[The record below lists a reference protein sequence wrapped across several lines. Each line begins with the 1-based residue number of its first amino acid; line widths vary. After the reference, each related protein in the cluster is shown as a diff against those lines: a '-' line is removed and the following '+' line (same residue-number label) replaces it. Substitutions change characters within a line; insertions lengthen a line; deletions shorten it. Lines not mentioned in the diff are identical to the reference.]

1 MQRTYVMTNHDLL
14 LDGAI
19 TGPGKRYELRIRDLP
34 SEDKPRERLLSQGPA
49 ALSVPELLALIL
61 STGTKKEEVLTMSRR
76 ILGEYGDRSVL
87 MTTDPKILAADLDIP
102 LGKAMQIV
110 AVGELGRRFFRK
122 QRNGAAVI
130 RTSRDVYDYTVDM
143 RMLPKEH
150 LRGLYLDTHYQVI
163 HDETLSIGTIDAN
176 LIHPR
181 EVFRPALAHAAAA
194 VVLVHN
200 HPSGIVT
207 PSEADCVVT
216 EQIAAAG
223 KILGIELIDHVVI
236 TDDAFISI
244 PVDHL

>member
-1 MQRTYVMTNHDLL
+1 MTNHDLV
-14 LDGAI
+14 LDGAM
-19 TGPGKRYELRIRDLP
+19 TATGKRYELRVRDLP
-34 SEDKPRERLLSQGPA
+34 NEDKPRERLVSEGPA
-49 ALSVPELLALIL
+49 ALSVRELLAVVLT
-61 STGTKKEEVLTMSRR
+61 TGTKKEEVLAMSTR
-76 ILGEYGDRSVL
+76 IVNEYGDRNIL
-87 MTTDPKILAADLDIP
+87 MATDPKALAADLDIP
-102 LGKAMQIV
+102 LVKAMQIV

-122 QRNGAAVI
+122 QKNGAAVI
-130 RTSRDVYDYTVDM
+130 RTSRDVFEYTVDM

-207 PSEADCVVT
+207 PSEADCLVT

-223 KILGIELIDHVVI
+223 RILGIELIDHVVI
-236 TDDAFISI
+236 TDESFISI
-244 PVDHL
+244 PVDQL